1 MSIHG
6 KNKQSCDVK
15 KHCKL
20 EKGAFKNKVQQRIR
34 PKGPNAKRTLKKSN
48 NFHK

>member
-1 MSIHG
+1 MSVHG
-6 KNKQSCDVK
+6 KSKQSCDVK

-20 EKGAFKNKVQQRIR
+20 EKGAFKNKIQQRIR
-34 PKGPNAKRTLKKSN
+34 PKGPNAKRTLKKCN